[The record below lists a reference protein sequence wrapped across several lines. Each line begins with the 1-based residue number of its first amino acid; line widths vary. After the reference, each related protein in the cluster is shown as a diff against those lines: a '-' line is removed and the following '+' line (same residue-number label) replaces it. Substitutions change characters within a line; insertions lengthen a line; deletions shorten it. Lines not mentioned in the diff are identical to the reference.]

1 MTDAGTTG
9 TGTPGTGTPGGGRFA
24 VGDCVLLV
32 DAKSRRWL
40 IDLADGGEF
49 HSHAGIL
56 AHDALIGQPEATEV
70 QATGGKT
77 FVALRPTFSEFVLKM
92 KRRAQVVYPKDL
104 GAIVQLADIA
114 PGAFVVEAGIG
125 SGALTM
131 ALLRAV
137 GPTGR
142 VVSYELREDHA
153 EQALRNIRRFLG
165 DVDNHEL
172 RIGDVAETDESDVD
186 RFVLDLPEPWSV
198 VPTAARALR
207 PGGIVC
213 TYLPTVPQVQRTC
226 DALAAGGFGFVSTL
240 EVLHRTWKIDG
251 ASVRPDH
258 RMVAHTAFLTTARL
272 LSADARIG
280 RSALPMGEAGI

>member
-1 MTDAGTTG
+1 MNGDE
-9 TGTPGTGTPGGGRFA
+9 FA
-24 VGDCVLLV
+24 SGDCVLLV
-32 DAKSRRWL
+32 DAKGRRWL
-40 IDLADGGEF
+40 IDLVAGGEF

-56 AHDALIGQPEATEV
+56 AHDDLIGSPQATEV

-114 PGAFVVEAGIG
+114 PGSLVVEAGVG
-125 SGALTM
+125 SAALTM

-153 EQALRNIRRFLG
+153 EQAVRNIRRFLG

-172 RIGDVAETDESDVD
+172 RIGDVADTDIAGVD
-186 RFVLDLPEPWSV
+186 RFVLDLPEPWEV
-198 VPTAARALR
+198 VPAARRALR
-207 PGGIVC
+207 PGGLIC
-213 TYLPTVPQVQRTC
+213 TYLPTVPQVQRVC
-226 DALAAGGFGFVSTL
+226 AALAEGGFGFVSTV
-240 EVLHRTWKIDG
+240 EVLHRTWKIEG

-258 RMVAHTAFLTTARL
+258 RMVAHTAFLTTARSL
-272 LSADARIG
+272 AEDARIG
-280 RSALPMGEAGI
+280 RASLPMGEAGI